1 MKIVSDPKYAK
12 IYWLLLGFNLASSA
26 PCLFV
31 LSGISIWCGAI
42 GLSALTAL
50 AETLLVLWAGNRNKL
65 LSDSILAFCIALNII
80 FLIVDIYLLQTFDMI
95 IGYQA
100 LRLTFNSTTAEI
112 AEFAA
117 NYLSFRIISKTL
129 AIATLAAGIIWA
141 IACIATRLVRTRVTL
156 IISLTLSALG
166 IVMMLWIV
174 IRYAIVGS
182 YNDDHKCTALSRIA
196 FSISRTFVENAR
208 VNKFIDI
215 TKSTPAKGSPEF
227 DVILILGE
235 SYNRLHSPLY
245 GYDKPTTPNLSA
257 FAADSSL
264 AVYSDVIAPGDWT
277 EEAVKGIF
285 SLSNSADTYFTAP
298 FFPALFKKSG
308 YYTAIY
314 ENQYT
319 LGASECLLS
328 NRELSEMSFDFRD
341 DTRTR
346 YDHQLTETIK
356 PSDKN
361 GLYIIHLY
369 GQHYEYNDRYPSEWR
384 YFTAADYDDSKFTA
398 SQRTILANYDN
409 ATRYNDFVIK
419 GILDK
424 WVHRRAIAIYLSDHG
439 EEVFDCRDYF
449 GHGNSASA
457 PDPMY
462 QLRVPMMIWMSDS
475 FQKHYPLKVTA
486 IHNSANLP
494 VSTNDISHTLLDAAN
509 IVTPAF
515 DPTRSLISP
524 AYNASG
530 ERKTSFYGA
539 SCATVQ

>member
-182 YNDDHKCTALSRIA
+182 YNDDHQCTALSRIT
-196 FSISRTFVENAR
+196 FSIARTFVENVR
-208 VNKFIDI
+208 VNKFIDV
-215 TKSTPAKGSPEF
+215 TKSTPADGSPEF

-475 FQKHYPLKVTA
+475 FRRHYPQKVTA
-486 IHNSANLP
+486 IYNSANLP

-515 DPTRSLISP
+515 DPTRSFLSP
-524 AYNASG
+524 AYNTSG

-539 SCATVQ
+539 SSATLQ